1 MINLLP
7 SMIKMDDGN
16 LLFAVKA
23 LADMG
28 GGMVAVS
35 DQQVMAEL
43 PLPIAG
49 LMSDQPI
56 EMVRDKLDEL
66 TGAARQLGT
75 LLPDPFMVLVDVG
88 RFEIVPLFA
97 Q

>member
-1 MINLLP
+1 
-7 SMIKMDDGN
+7 
-16 LLFAVKA
+16 
-23 LADMG
+23 
-28 GGMVAVS
+28 MVSVS

-43 PLPIAG
+43 ALPIAG

-56 EMVRDKLDEL
+56 ERVRDKLDEL
-66 TGAARQLGT
+66 TGAARQLGA
-75 LLPDPFMVLVDVG
+75 LLPDPFMTLSFMALPVIPELKLTDMGLVDVG